1 MDHLLNPP
9 TCGIRSA
16 IRGAVL
22 ALVSALLY
30 APAASAGVCDLATA
44 GSTCGPV
51 FSGSIYGD
59 WAAQPAGTQTLDA
72 QGITLGEVPIV
83 VINGVEYR
91 EFYLNLNQVGT
102 DTKNQ
107 LSLDELRIYLSPTE
121 EATGYNSTT
130 QTFNGLTA
138 IYDMDAGIRN
148 RQDNWIKLNYA
159 LNTGTD
165 AGNMVAYIPNS
176 LFTGPSTQFVYLY
189 SKFGATS
196 GTADAQFEEW
206 WVMKRPIIATA
217 SVPEPGMLLLLA
229 AGAIPA
235 LRRLRRRR

>member
-1 MDHLLNPP
+1 MQTPETLSTSGL
-9 TCGIRSA
+9 RSA
-16 IRGAVL
+16 LRGVVL
-22 ALVSALLY
+22 TFVSALFF
-30 APAASAGVCDLATA
+30 APAATAGVCDLTTA

-59 WAAQPAGTQTLDA
+59 WTTQPAGTETLAA
-72 QGITLGEVPIV
+72 QGITLGDVPIV

-91 EFYLNLNQVGT
+91 EFYLNLNQVST

-121 EATGYNSTT
+121 TTTAYNSTS
-130 QTFNGLTA
+130 QTLNGLTA

-189 SKFGATS
+189 SRFGVTS

-206 WVMKRPIIATA
+206 WVMKRPLTAAT
-217 SVPEPGMLLLLA
+217 SVPEPGLLLLLA

-235 LRRLRRRR
+235 IRRLRRL